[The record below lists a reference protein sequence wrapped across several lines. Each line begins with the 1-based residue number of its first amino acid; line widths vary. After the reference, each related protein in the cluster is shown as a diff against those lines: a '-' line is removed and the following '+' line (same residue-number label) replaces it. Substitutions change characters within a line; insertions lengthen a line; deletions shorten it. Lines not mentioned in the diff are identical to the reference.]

1 MEDRIMKIGITYNP
15 QVIDYEKIIRYII
28 DFFDGKATIFLEDN
42 KNEIFPEIEKL
53 PINRM
58 DIDALISIGGDG
70 TILRALMYTNAPII
84 GINAGDIG
92 FLSEIP
98 PTEVDI
104 QKALSLFMEK
114 KYYLDER
121 MKLDVFLND
130 QFISSATNE
139 VVIHTTDVSKVR
151 RYEISINDEK
161 ISRIRGDGIIV
172 STPTGSTCY
181 SMSAGGPIVD
191 PSLSAIVIV
200 SINSFRTPTY
210 PMVVNS
216 KSLIK
221 IIPLNVTKNSIIVID
236 GFITKEVDTNTI
248 ITVKESKNKARFYR
262 FGYSFLKKVSE
273 ELLLYS
279 VVL

>member
-1 MEDRIMKIGITYNP
+1 MKIGITYNP
-15 QVIDYEKIIRYII
+15 QVIDYEKIIKNII
-28 DFFDGKATIFLEDN
+28 DFFDSKATIFLEDN

-53 PINRM
+53 PLNKM

-98 PTEVDI
+98 PTELDI
-104 QKALSLFMEK
+104 QKALTLFMEK
-114 KYYLDER
+114 KYYVDER

-130 QFISSATNE
+130 LFVSSATNE

-248 ITVKESKNKARFYR
+248 ITVKESKKKARFYR

>member
-1 MEDRIMKIGITYNP
+1 MKIGITYNP
-15 QVIDYEKIIRYII
+15 QVIDYEKIIKNII
-28 DFFDGKATIFLEDN
+28 DFFDSKATIFLEDN

-53 PINRM
+53 PLNKM

-98 PTEVDI
+98 PTELDI
-104 QKALSLFMEK
+104 QKALTLFMEK
-114 KYYLDER
+114 KYYVDER

-130 QFISSATNE
+130 IFVSSATNE

-248 ITVKESKNKARFYR
+248 ITVKESKKKARFYR

>member
-1 MEDRIMKIGITYNP
+1 MKIGITYNP
-15 QVIDYEKIIRYII
+15 QVIDYEKIIKNII
-28 DFFDGKATIFLEDN
+28 DFFDSKATIFLEDN

-53 PINRM
+53 PLNKM

-104 QKALSLFMEK
+104 QKALTLFMEK
-114 KYYLDER
+114 KYYVDER

-130 QFISSATNE
+130 IFVSSATNE

-248 ITVKESKNKARFYR
+248 ITVKESKKKARFYR

>member
-1 MEDRIMKIGITYNP
+1 MKIGITYNP
-15 QVIDYEKIIRYII
+15 QVIDYEKIIRYIVE
-28 DFFDGKATIFLEDN
+28 FFGSKATIFLEDN
-42 KNEIFPEIEKL
+42 RNGIFPEIEKL
-53 PINRM
+53 SIDQM

-70 TILRALMYTNAPII
+70 TILRALMYTDAPII

-104 QKALSLFMEK
+104 QKALSLFMER

-191 PSLSAIVIV
+191 PSLSAMVIV

-216 KSLIK
+216 NSLIK

-248 ITVKESKNKARFYR
+248 ITIKESRKKARFYR
-262 FGYSFLKKVSE
+262 FGYSFFKKVSE